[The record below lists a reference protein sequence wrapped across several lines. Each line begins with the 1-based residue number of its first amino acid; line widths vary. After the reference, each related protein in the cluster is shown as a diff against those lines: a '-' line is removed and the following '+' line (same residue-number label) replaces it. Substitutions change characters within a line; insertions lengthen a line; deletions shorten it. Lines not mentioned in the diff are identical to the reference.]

1 MAISVN
7 SHKLSP
13 VNDIPIVRLCG
24 EDYNKDGEGKGD
36 VCEKEKIMWRKNL
49 SRMRTYL
56 LT

>member
-24 EDYNKDGEGKGD
+24 GDYNKGGEGKGD
-36 VCEKEKIMWRKNL
+36 V
-49 SRMRTYL
+49 
-56 LT
+56 